1 MERHARRIWPGYVDI
16 GNANA
21 VTFSD
26 QGHNG
31 LKIE

>member
-1 MERHARRIWPGYVDI
+1 MERHARGIWPGYVDI

-26 QGHNG
+26 QGDKG
-31 LKIE
+31 PKIE